1 MFIKATLKDSVKVKM
16 QSVSLFLDIIK
27 VADFHW
33 NNADVSKT
41 EGLRDLIYLFFGS
54 LDKAKAT

>member
-41 EGLRDLIYLFFGS
+41 EGLRDLTYLFFGS